1 MSAHIA
7 NEVPRLLTGEATRDE
22 VMTAAAHLR
31 TCVDCQQELVS
42 AVVAHA
48 SLTSAQRFA
57 PEIIS
62 GFPADLFAA
71 RGGSELA
78 EPHVEAG
85 PKTGPDDA
93 PEQATAG
100 DASPAELPDLSAV
113 FEQVRREAAEPA
125 RRVVAAPRP
134 RARYLVAA
142 AAAVIVAGG
151 GTAAYLVVAGNGD
164 DSTGQTAG
172 RTIKLA
178 AFDQGK
184 TPATATISSG
194 GKVHIDAAGLPQLS
208 GKRYEVWLTND
219 GRTQMQPVGWI
230 SPSGKAAMTVP
241 EDLLS
246 KYSDLEVS
254 VQDVDAKDYAYSGT
268 SVLRGYY
275 E

>member
-22 VMTAAAHLR
+22 VLTAAAHLR

-57 PEIIS
+57 PEIVS
-62 GFPADLFAA
+62 GFPTDLFAE
-71 RGGSELA
+71 RGGSDLTEARLEVDEA
-78 EPHVEAG
+78 DVDSEQPESEPSAVVG
-85 PKTGPDDA
+85 
-93 PEQATAG
+93 
-100 DASPAELPDLSAV
+100 LPDLSAV
-113 FEQVRREAAEPA
+113 FEQVRKEAAEP
-125 RRVVAAPRP
+125 RRAPAPAPRP

-142 AAAVIVAGG
+142 AAAVVVLGG
-151 GTAAYLVVAGNGD
+151 GVTAYFATRDNTT
-164 DSTGQTAG
+164 STNPST
-172 RTIKLA
+172 RTVRLA
-178 AFDQGK
+178 AFDQGT
-184 TPATATISSG
+184 TPATASVSSG

-230 SPSGKAAMTVP
+230 NANGTAAMTVP
-241 EDLLS
+241 SDLLS

-254 VQDVDAKDYAYSGT
+254 VQDVNAKDYAYSGT

>member
-7 NEVPRLLTGEATRDE
+7 NEVPRLLTGEASRDE

-57 PEIIS
+57 PEIVS
-62 GFPADLFAA
+62 GFPTDLFAE
-71 RGGSELA
+71 RGGSDLTEVRLEVEDVDADVEHPEPEL
-78 EPHVEAG
+78 P
-85 PKTGPDDA
+85 
-93 PEQATAG
+93 
-100 DASPAELPDLSAV
+100 ASLPDLSAV
-113 FEQVRREAAEPA
+113 FEQVRKEAAEPP
-125 RRVVAAPRP
+125 RRVSAPRS
-134 RARYLVAA
+134 RTRYLVAA
-142 AAAVIVAGG
+142 AAAVVVLGG
-151 GTAAYLVVAGNGD
+151 GATVYF
-164 DSTGQTAG
+164 STSDNSSSRPAT
-172 RTIKLA
+172 RSVKLA
-178 AFDQGK
+178 AFDQG
-184 TPATATISSG
+184 TTAATASVSSS

-230 SPSGKAAMTVP
+230 SANGTAAMTVP
-241 EDLLS
+241 PDLLS

-254 VQDVDAKDYAYSGT
+254 VQDVSAKDYAYSGT

-275 E
+275 D